1 MDSVLATLVLLMV
14 QPTATQLMDM
24 LTISNSVVLAH
35 VARSP
40 VMECSVSRRPRTSG
54 ATMTMVR
61 EISVSDLSNTAMTR
75 RAAEKLV
82 LSTHSLHFSTMAG
95 VHAITATVTPMTHT
109 TNDKTQNAEKL
120 MRMATVLEEDGLMPF
135 TPTIDT

>member
-82 LSTHSLHFSTMAG
+82 LSTHSLHFSTMVG
-95 VHAITATVTPMTHT
+95 VHAITATVTLWIRIIL
-109 TNDKTQNAEKL
+109 DQIKTVVKL
-120 MRMATVLEEDGLMPF
+120 TRMAIVLEEDGLMPF